1 MEVPDNG
8 AEILRIQ
15 VLVDALYAST
25 EQGRE
30 EVATPLNGEERAW
43 DWSILSTSVGVPE
56 WT

>member
-25 EQGRE
+25 EQGRDG
-30 EVATPLNGEERAW
+30 VATLLNGEERAW
-43 DWSILSTSVGVPE
+43 D
-56 WT
+56 

>member
-1 MEVPDNG
+1 MELPDNG

-30 EVATPLNGEERAW
+30 GVATPLNGEERAW
-43 DWSILSTSVGVPE
+43 DGFRFSSSVGVPE